1 MKQKSVKES
10 RAESESEKKSIEREK
25 TEHDVVVQAHSEDLL
40 TIDQLLKDI
49 QSELSVAKSLE
60 DIVCQ
65 HFNGANAG
73 AVGEDHVGNLD
84 SDVLKYEAAVDE
96 ANRNRN
102 MHSADA
108 AIKISV
114 RRCHPLKL
122 GYLFS
127 QKEDGCKAAGEAL
140 KEIKDALATKEQC
153 EAELADESSCIFE
166 REEVYCCRKRNGAW
180 VETNAVMRDKIYDL
194 RSILKDFDASTGQ
207 SA

>member
-10 RAESESEKKSIEREK
+10 RAESESKKKSIEREK
-25 TEHDVVVQAHSEDLL
+25 TAHDAVVQAHSEDLL

-60 DIVCQ
+60 DIVSQ

-96 ANRNRN
+96 ANRNVQ
-102 MHSADA
+102 SADA
-108 AIKISV
+108 AIKSSV
-114 RRCHPLKL
+114 RRCHPSKL

-127 QKEDGCKAAGEAL
+127 RKEDGCKAAGEAL

-166 REEVYCCRKRNGAW
+166 QEEVYCCRKRNGAW
-180 VETNAVMRDKIYDL
+180 VETNVCDER
-194 RSILKDFDASTGQ
+194 
-207 SA
+207 